1 MLRKYVLEASLLDV
15 LQSTTP
21 IVLDAEMTAG
31 GLHRFHAIV
40 QVNKSTPQHN
50 GLQRNVILAAFGALK
65 DLDLVTVVDDD
76 IDIRDP
82 LDVEYAIATRF
93 EASKDLITIPDKQFV
108 VINRVIG
115 DGKTGTFL
123 GYSVY
128 SFKNADSISVQF
140 SGGWGADGVRG
151 DYKIITG
158 TGAYANAK
166 GDGSFVRIGGSKTT
180 SHLDVTLNVQ

>member
-1 MLRKYVLEASLLDV
+1 MSLIKTISTSIVLLTALVGASLAQAETLKCKLYISESTKDV
-15 LQSTTP
+15 TETVAP
-21 IVLDAEMTAG
+21 PHAG
-31 GLHRFHAIV
+31 VALLGIRYSGVCVFA
-40 QVNKSTPQHN
+40 N
-50 GLQRNVILAAFGALK
+50 GR
-65 DLDLVTVVDDD
+65 
-76 IDIRDP
+76 
-82 LDVEYAIATRF
+82 IA
-93 EASKDLITIPDKQFV
+93 DKQFV

>member
-1 MLRKYVLEASLLDV
+1 MNLIKKISTAIVLLTALVGASLAQAETLKCKLYISESTKDV
-15 LQSTTP
+15 TETVAPPHAGVALLGIRYSGVCVFADGR
-21 IVLDAEMTAG
+21 IAE
-31 GLHRFHAIV
+31 
-40 QVNKSTPQHN
+40 
-50 GLQRNVILAAFGALK
+50 
-65 DLDLVTVVDDD
+65 
-76 IDIRDP
+76 
-82 LDVEYAIATRF
+82 
-93 EASKDLITIPDKQFV
+93 KQFV

>member
-1 MLRKYVLEASLLDV
+1 MSLIKTISTSIVLLTALVGASLAQAETLKCKLYISESTKDV
-15 LQSTTP
+15 TETVAPPHAGVALLGIRYSGVCVFADGR
-21 IVLDAEMTAG
+21 IAE
-31 GLHRFHAIV
+31 
-40 QVNKSTPQHN
+40 
-50 GLQRNVILAAFGALK
+50 
-65 DLDLVTVVDDD
+65 
-76 IDIRDP
+76 
-82 LDVEYAIATRF
+82 
-93 EASKDLITIPDKQFV
+93 KQFV